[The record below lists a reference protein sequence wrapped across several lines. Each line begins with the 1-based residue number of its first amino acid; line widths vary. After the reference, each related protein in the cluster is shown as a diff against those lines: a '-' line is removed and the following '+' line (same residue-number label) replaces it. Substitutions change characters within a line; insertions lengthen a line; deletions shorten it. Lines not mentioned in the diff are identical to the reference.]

1 LRTFQPLELSM
12 ARHLDHRVWLL
23 LLALA
28 VALTVACSSSSSSTG
43 NDGTDGATESAAGAM
58 TQG

>member
-1 LRTFQPLELSM
+1 M

-43 NDGTDGATESAAGAM
+43 SEGTDGATETASDAM

>member
-1 LRTFQPLELSM
+1 M
-12 ARHLDHRVWLL
+12 ARPIDQRVWLL

-28 VALTVACSSSSSSTG
+28 VAVTVACSSSSSTGGDG
-43 NDGTDGATESAAGAM
+43 NDSGGPSTEPVSDAM

>member
-1 LRTFQPLELSM
+1 M

-23 LLALA
+23 LMALA
-28 VALTVACSSSSSSTG
+28 VALTVACSSNSSSTG
-43 NDGTDGATESAAGAM
+43 NEGTDGSPSEQASDAM

>member
-1 LRTFQPLELSM
+1 M

-28 VALTVACSSSSSSTG
+28 VGLTVACSSSSSGSG
-43 NDGTDGATESAAGAM
+43 SGEGTDGAAETVTDAM

>member
-1 LRTFQPLELSM
+1 M

-23 LLALA
+23 VLALA
-28 VALTVACSSSSSSTG
+28 VALTVACSSSSSSSPTG
-43 NDGTDGATESAAGAM
+43 GDGTDGSVEPASDAM